1 MPDDGT
7 ALSIIYQAIDE
18 LNEQLPPDARLD
30 PSPDTPLL
38 GDAGTLDSV
47 QLVNLI
53 VTTEELLFEA
63 YERQVSVADDRA
75 FSRSRS
81 PFLTVGSFAAYVD
94 ELLRKEAVG

>member
-1 MPDDGT
+1 MPDAGQ
-7 ALSIIYQAIDE
+7 ALSIIYQAVDE
-18 LNEQLPPDARLD
+18 LNEQLPPDDRLE

-38 GDAGTLDSV
+38 GDAGMLDSV

-63 YERQVSVADDRA
+63 YDRRISVADDRA
-75 FSRSRS
+75 FSRARS
-81 PFLTVGSFAAYVD
+81 PFLTIGSFAAYVD